1 MCTYVHIILKKLR
14 VFLRVLGEESK
25 FSNWYEI
32 VKGSKKS
39 FGDLCS
45 KVHRALGAVPVTI

>member
-1 MCTYVHIILKKLR
+1 MKKLR